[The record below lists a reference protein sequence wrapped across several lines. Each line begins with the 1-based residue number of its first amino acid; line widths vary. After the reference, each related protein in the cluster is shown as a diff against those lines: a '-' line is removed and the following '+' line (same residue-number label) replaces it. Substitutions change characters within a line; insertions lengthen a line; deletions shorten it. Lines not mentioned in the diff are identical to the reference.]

1 MISPIHWQIAEFYD
15 GKRLQDSGHVVIPL
29 RIDPFSLDSQD
40 EMDTRHTS
48 KLLGMDEPTRR
59 VLQLFVE
66 MGADS
71 LDLHTLFEA
80 GGNDPTSRE
89 RVLDIVTRLVDTG
102 DLESRGGDFYLITDK
117 GRRAVR

>member
-1 MISPIHWQIAEFYD
+1 MPV
-15 GKRLQDSGHVVIPL
+15 LSGMEE
-29 RIDPFSLDSQD
+29 S
-40 EMDTRHTS
+40 E
-48 KLLGMDEPTRR
+48 RR
-59 VLQLFVE
+59 VLQLFIE
-66 MGADS
+66 MGSDS

-89 RVLDIVTRLVDTG
+89 RVLDIVSRLVDSG

>member
-1 MISPIHWQIAEFYD
+1 LLGSPYHFIRDVTIS
-15 GKRLQDSGHVVIPL
+15 L
-29 RIDPFSLDSQD
+29 RADATADFSQAQ
-40 EMDTRHTS
+40 MKMRARHAS

-59 VLQLFVE
+59 VLQLFIE

-80 GGNDPTSRE
+80 GGMTPHPGSEFSTSCRAWSI
-89 RVLDIVTRLVDTG
+89 RAIWNH
-102 DLESRGGDFYLITDK
+102 GDFYLISDK

>member
-1 MISPIHWQIAEFYD
+1 
-15 GKRLQDSGHVVIPL
+15 
-29 RIDPFSLDSQD
+29 
-40 EMDTRHTS
+40 MDTRNAG

-59 VLQLFVE
+59 VLQLFIE

-89 RVLDIVTRLVDTG
+89 RVLNIVARLVDSG
-102 DLESRGGDFYLITDK
+102 DLEPRGGDFYLITDK

>member
-1 MISPIHWQIAEFYD
+1 
-15 GKRLQDSGHVVIPL
+15 
-29 RIDPFSLDSQD
+29 
-40 EMDTRHTS
+40 MDFQHAS

-59 VLQLFVE
+59 VVQLFIE

-89 RVLDIVTRLVDTG
+89 RVLDIVTRLVDSG
-102 DLESRGGDFYLITDK
+102 DLESRGADFY
-117 GRRAVR
+117 